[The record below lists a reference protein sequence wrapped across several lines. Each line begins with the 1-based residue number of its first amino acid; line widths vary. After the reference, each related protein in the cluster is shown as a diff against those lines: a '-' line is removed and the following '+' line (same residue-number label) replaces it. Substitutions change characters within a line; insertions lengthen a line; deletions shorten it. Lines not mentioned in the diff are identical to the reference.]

1 MAFEK
6 GKKVSI
12 FSFLNPHCI
21 GYCTG
26 WFFLGS
32 CPTALDHVR
41 AGASIPSLYSVIADG
56 IQAYYVWGFGDASKA
71 KTQHAPGPMLEMLL
85 FTTLSH
91 DSCLSEDTETSI
103 ASRSGTTKMRTN
115 SIQRGRVSSTK
126 NQTCV
131 LWCVSRILGPGT
143 ALRQRFPCLQRFLQR
158 RPSRQRFFWKQ
169 FPNKIKTDAKCN
181 LAAST
186 SPALASTTKRQKQ
199 RGRNNRSIG

>member
-6 GKKVSI
+6 GKKVFLI
-12 FSFLNPHCI
+12 SFLNPHCI

-26 WFFLGS
+26 CFFLGF

-103 ASRSGTTKMRTN
+103 AWIPHLCAFVPPSPGC
-115 SIQRGRVSSTK
+115 QRMLKRLHNTSS
-126 NQTCV
+126 V
-131 LWCVSRILGPGT
+131 
-143 ALRQRFPCLQRFLQR
+143 R
-158 RPSRQRFFWKQ
+158 R
-169 FPNKIKTDAKCN
+169 
-181 LAAST
+181 
-186 SPALASTTKRQKQ
+186 
-199 RGRNNRSIG
+199 

>member
-6 GKKVSI
+6 GKKVSL

-41 AGASIPSLYSVIADG
+41 AGASIPSLYSSIADG
-56 IQAYYVWGFGDASKA
+56 IQAYYAWGPGDAFKA
-71 KTQHAPGPMLEMLL
+71 QTQHAPGPMLEMLL

-103 ASRSGTTKMRTN
+103 AWIPHLRALVSQASPGC
-115 SIQRGRVSSTK
+115 QRMLKRLHNTPSV
-126 NQTCV
+126 
-131 LWCVSRILGPGT
+131 
-143 ALRQRFPCLQRFLQR
+143 R
-158 RPSRQRFFWKQ
+158 R
-169 FPNKIKTDAKCN
+169 
-181 LAAST
+181 
-186 SPALASTTKRQKQ
+186 
-199 RGRNNRSIG
+199 